1 VTAYKRW
8 ARRWNNPNPRNPS
21 GRSYLEIRQVRFQ
34 HLMRPVGAA
43 PKVTSDGKPLW
54 VDGKRVATAD
64 EESQASVRSIL
75 SV

>member
-8 ARRWNNPNPRNPS
+8 ARRWNSLNPRNLS
-21 GRSYLEIRQVRFQ
+21 GRFYLEIGQVRFQ
-34 HLMRPVGAA
+34 HLMRPDGAA

-54 VDGKRVATAD
+54 VDGKRVATED
-64 EESQASVRSIL
+64 EESQANARSIL